1 MACVTFGLRLRW
13 YWIARGESSN
23 ADGRRPRASPRFLRR
38 KLTWIYTLGTAV
50 LRGNFQSK
58 PIEMQM
64 NTLQAALCVLLN
76 DVDELSYQE
85 VRQEGLGPPGSVR
98 SIGRHLYGIAR
109 QCIGVASQLL
119 RG

>member
-1 MACVTFGLRLRW
+1 MRLGSGRTACPV
-13 YWIARGESSN
+13 SN
-23 ADGRRPRASPRFLRR
+23 AVLFWWHPAPLSR

-50 LRGNFQSK
+50 LRGNFDSK

-85 VRQEGLGPPGSVR
+85 V
-98 SIGRHLYGIAR
+98 
-109 QCIGVASQLL
+109 
-119 RG
+119 